1 MPSLPAVQNS
11 NASFKPSYLPV
22 AVFLGGTSGI
32 GRGTAEAFARYTSGN
47 AHIILIGRNAS
58 AATSILSSFP
68 KPNSTES
75 GWKHEFIECDVSLI
89 KNVNATLVSLL
100 PRLPRVNFLVCSC
113 GIFSFDDRKDTAEG
127 LDIKLA
133 VTYYARAVLMIK
145 LLPALEAAAKA
156 GQPASVVNVLA
167 AGQGSTV
174 ELGNLG
180 LKDGYTGQRAL
191 GESVTYVDLLHAE
204 LSAQHPTLAFT
215 HTYPGFIDTPIARTA
230 VKLLPSWDINK
241 AGNITDAG
249 EFTLYALLSAAPG
262 QAHTKGEMSDDA
274 EKAPVYGYGSSE
286 ESKAM
291 LKHTEEVMDVN
302 V

>member
-1 MPSLPAVQNS
+1 MPSLPAVQSS

-32 GRGTAEAFARYTSGN
+32 GHGTAEAFARYTGGN

-68 KPNSTES
+68 KPTSTES

-89 KNVNATLVSLL
+89 KNVNATVASLL

-113 GIFSFDDRKDTAEG
+113 GIFSFDDRKETSEG
-127 LDIKLA
+127 LDLKLA
-133 VTYYARAVLMIK
+133 VTYYARAVSMVK

-156 GQPASVVNVLA
+156 GQPASVLNVLA
-167 AGQGSTV
+167 AGHGSTI

-180 LKDGYTGQRAL
+180 LKDGYTGMRSMQ
-191 GESVTYVDLLHAE
+191 ECVTYVNLLHVE
-204 LSAQHPTLAFT
+204 LSAHHPTLAFT
-215 HTYPGFIDTPIARTA
+215 HTYPGFIDTPIARIA
-230 VKLLPSWDINK
+230 AKLTPSWDITK

-249 EFTLYALLSAAPG
+249 EFTLYALLTAAPG
-262 QAHTKGEMSDDA
+262 KAHTKGETSDDA
-274 EKAPVYGYGSSE
+274 EKPPVYGYGSSE
-286 ESKAM
+286 ESRAM
-291 LKHTEEVMDVN
+291 LEHTEEVMNTN